1 MYVIF
6 FASNV
11 KLIDSAIKLLRLKLF
26 NHENSIIAKLWLNAK
41 NNDEKELYKT
51 EQNRSGISSA
61 GGVGMT
67 KVDIEKDSFKPQEF
81 RSSRSNRNQT
91 TSSTNNNNNAT
102 SSRNDHEKAMFGSG
116 PNAMFNPIQPVST
129 SSLPTVAEKTLMH
142 SSVQISALFN
152 LIYIRSD

>member
-1 MYVIF
+1 
-6 FASNV
+6 
-11 KLIDSAIKLLRLKLF
+11 
-26 NHENSIIAKLWLNAK
+26 
-41 NNDEKELYKT
+41 
-51 EQNRSGISSA
+51 
-61 GGVGMT
+61 MT

-91 TSSTNNNNNAT
+91 TPSTNNNNAT

-129 SSLPTVAEKTLMH
+129 SNLPTVAEKTLMH
-142 SSVQISALFN
+142 SSVLISSLFN

>member
-1 MYVIF
+1 
-6 FASNV
+6 
-11 KLIDSAIKLLRLKLF
+11 
-26 NHENSIIAKLWLNAK
+26 
-41 NNDEKELYKT
+41 
-51 EQNRSGISSA
+51 
-61 GGVGMT
+61 MT

-81 RSSRSNRNQT
+81 RSSRTNRNQT

-142 SSVQISALFN
+142 SSVQISALLN
-152 LIYIRSD
+152 LIYIQSD